1 MADNKERILQK
12 LIFFAKEDPNAL
24 AKFLLENLAGGVK
37 GEKGDKGDAGTPGK
51 DAPTIQSLTI
61 NVSGGTVSGQAT
73 MSEGEPVTITGTFSQ
88 A

>member
-37 GEKGDKGDAGTPGK
+37 GEKGDTGAAGK
-51 DAPTIQSLTI
+51 DGATITAITI
-61 NVSGGTVSGQAT
+61 NVSGATVSGQAT